1 MDELGS
7 ETAEDSLNLTEGRV
21 WGAMLDEYKGLIVGV
36 DVRAVERV
44 AGDNI
49 DIGREVSLE
58 GGDLGRLARGLA
70 SNNGTKLGG
79 CTRSRLALKSQLSI
93 ASRDMM
99 FQSQTHLQGIRDEG
113 AYMVHTEQL
122 HGQ

>member
-1 MDELGS
+1 
-7 ETAEDSLNLTEGRV
+7 
-21 WGAMLDEYKGLIVGV
+21 MLDEYKGLIVGV

-49 DIGREVSLE
+49 DVGREVSLE
-58 GGDLGRLARGLA
+58 GGDLRRLARGLA

-79 CTRSRLALKSQLSI
+79 CTWSRLALKSQLFI
-93 ASRDMM
+93 AFRDMM
-99 FQSQTHLQGIRDEG
+99 FQSQTQLQGIRDEG
-113 AYMVHTEQL
+113 AYKVHTEQL

>member
-21 WGAMLDEYKGLIVGV
+21 WGAMLDEYKWLIVGV

-49 DIGREVSLE
+49 DVGREVSLE

-79 CTRSRLALKSQLSI
+79 WSILSNYTVNDGSFDAVDDII
-93 ASRDMM
+93 ACAGYKVSISTYFYIFLFDS
-99 FQSQTHLQGIRDEG
+99 FSD
-113 AYMVHTEQL
+113 
-122 HGQ
+122 

>member
-1 MDELGS
+1 MDKLGS
-7 ETAEDSLNLTEGRV
+7 KTTEDSLNFAEGRV
-21 WGAMLDEYKGLIVGV
+21 WGTVLDEDEGLIVGV

-44 AGDNI
+44 TGDNI
-49 DIGREVSLE
+49 DVGREVSLE
-58 GGDLGRLARGLA
+58 GGNLGRLARGLA
-70 SNNGTKLGG
+70 SDDGTKLGG
-79 CTRSRLALKSQLSI
+79 CTWQWSVFISQPFI